1 MTQIFNI
8 IAEDGCFYQDEFS
21 LNLSH
26 KQVVEKI
33 LNSAC
38 KPIRE
43 ILDNNYNP
51 IYRRRYTVKLSNGTY
66 AMCNME
72 NPYKYLEL
80 AIQRLGELE
89 DEKEND

>member
-1 MTQIFNI
+1 MTRIFNI
-8 IAEDGCFYQDEFS
+8 IAEDGCFYQEEFP
-21 LNLSH
+21 LNVSN
-26 KQVVEKI
+26 KQAVEKI
-33 LNSAC
+33 LNVAC

-43 ILDNNYNP
+43 ILDDNYTP
-51 IYRRRYTVKLSNGTY
+51 IYRRRYTVKLSDGTY

-89 DEKEND
+89 DEKENA